1 MEEGLWKVHARKI
14 EAECSEEGDRGGE
27 GRNELCSAPFE
38 QRKKKEMRER
48 EYAHGVGEGGM
59 LGLNATYGN
68 DRGKARRP
76 ARGGNR
82 RRSR

>member
-1 MEEGLWKVHARKI
+1 MEGARTKNRGRVLGGRR
-14 EAECSEEGDRGGE
+14 SRGGE

-82 RRSR
+82 RRGR